1 MKLEIKDEQGRIDV
15 VLSKMLDES
24 RSKIQRKIKDGKVL
38 VNNKKTS
45 CNYQVSIG
53 DIIDIFK
60 EEVDNKFAAVDTQL
74 QRRADLIPN
83 LVNTVKGY
91 AKQEQDVINSVTEAR
106 AKLAGATTVS
116 DKAKADEELTSALNR
131 LMVVVE
137 NYPDLKSS
145 QNFIQLSDEL
155 SGTENRIATAR
166 RDYNEAVK
174 EYNLKIKRFP
184 TNLMAGMFGYSQ
196 RDYFEASE
204 QSKEVPN
211 VNFD

>member
-1 MKLEIKDEQGRIDV
+1 MKKSSITILAIVAVIAIIII
-15 VLSKMLDES
+15 L
-24 RSKIQRKIKDGKVL
+24 L
-38 VNNKKTS
+38 VSGYNGIVAKS
-45 CNYQVSIG
+45 
-53 DIIDIFK
+53 
-60 EEVDNKFAAVDTQL
+60 EEVDNKFSAIDTQL

-91 AKQEQDVINSVTEAR
+91 ASQEQEVINAVTEAR
-106 AKLAGATTVS
+106 AKLAGASTVS
-116 DKAKADEELTSALNR
+116 EKAEADGELTNALNR

-155 SGTENRIATAR
+155 AGTENRIATAR

-174 EYNLKIKRFP
+174 EYNLKIKKFP
-184 TNLMAGMFGYSQ
+184 TNLMAGMFGYGQ
-196 RDYFEASE
+196 RDYFEASA
-204 QSKEVPN
+204 QSQEVPN